1 MTTVKGL
8 IFDFDG
14 VISSVM
20 PRFGWPF
27 LQSLKSVKPTIK
39 REAIFNTVNQLTHFM
54 LNHES
59 ADPFYALKIM
69 WHFGQV
75 KELNF
80 LQKLQ
85 LIIRGAVM
93 YYKNRMFFQLEPGVE
108 ELISRLARS
117 YRIGL
122 VTTAER
128 KVITQASQELP
139 IIRNFEV
146 IITRDDCQKT
156 KPHPEGIIKVLEFFN
171 LAPYECLY
179 IGDLPTDIIA
189 SRRAK
194 VRVVSVLGH
203 YPHLM
208 KPFIDPFQPDFT
220 ISLVRDLPQVLRSIN
235 ENYDIN

>member
-1 MTTVKGL
+1 MTIVKGL

-27 LQSLKSVKPTIK
+27 LQSLKSVKPNIK
-39 REAIFNTVNQLTHFM
+39 REAIFHTVNQLTHFM
-54 LNHES
+54 LDHES

-75 KELNF
+75 KELTF
-80 LQKLQ
+80 FQKIQ
-85 LIIRGAVM
+85 LIIRGAIM
-93 YYKNRMFFQLEPGVE
+93 YYKNRMIFQLEPGVE
-108 ELISRLARS
+108 ELINQLIRS

-128 KVITQASQELP
+128 KVITQAYQELP

-146 IITRDDCQKT
+146 IITRDECQKA
-156 KPHPEGIIKVLEFFN
+156 KPHPEGILKVLKFFN
-171 LAPYECLY
+171 LSPQECLY

-189 SRRAK
+189 SRRANVK
-194 VRVVSVLGH
+194 VVSVLGH
-203 YPHLM
+203 YPQLM
-208 KPFIDPFQPDFT
+208 KPFIDPFRPDYT
-220 ISLVRDLPQVLRSIN
+220 IPLVRDLPKVLQSIN
-235 ENYDIN
+235 GSRPLN